1 MADDRQVTSQ
11 KDAIDE
17 DDPVTGRRMLTQS
30 AYADDRHIRSRQA
43 IYAYAEKRAD
53 PAWRTSFIPW
63 DGTQIVVDVGCGNG
77 FDLRHIVPDG
87 HCRHAFGV
95 DLSAGMLR
103 SLTELRSS
111 GRLTPVQGDAQQLP
125 LGDGIADIGL
135 AMHML
140 YHVPDIQAAVRELR
154 RVVKPGGTVLA
165 STNSIASLAEI
176 NDLMGAALSKVAG
189 HPFDSLHSGKFNLE
203 TGAPQLQTEFS
214 EVSMRRFDVPLAFPT
229 AEPVLGYLASVR
241 DPIERTIGE
250 PFNFDAVL
258 DDVAGHVEQT
268 IREKGCF
275 RAVSRM
281 GVFVCR

>member
-1 MADDRQVTSQ
+1 MDDDDQVTGRRGTT
-11 KDAIDE
+11 DE
-17 DDPVTGRRMLTQS
+17 DDPVTGRRMMTQS

-43 IYAYAEKRAD
+43 IYSYAEKRAD

-77 FDLRHIVPDG
+77 FDLRHILPEG
-87 HCRHAFGV
+87 RCRHAFGV

-111 GRLTPVQGDAQQLP
+111 GRLTPMQADAQQLP
-125 LGDGIADIGL
+125 LGDGIADVGL

-165 STNSIASLAEI
+165 STNSVNSLAEI
-176 NDLMGAALSKVAG
+176 NDLMGAALSRVTG
-189 HPFDSLHSGKFNLE
+189 RPFDSLHSGKFNLE
-203 TGAPQLQTEFS
+203 TGAAQLQTEFS
-214 EVSMRRFDVPLAFPT
+214 DVSMRRFDVPLAFPA

-241 DPIERTIGE
+241 DPIERTVGE
-250 PFNFDAVL
+250 PFSFDAVL
-258 DDVAGHVEQT
+258 DDVAGHIEQV
-268 IREKGCF
+268 IRAEGCF

>member
-1 MADDRQVTSQ
+1 MDDDAQVTDRR
-11 KDAIDE
+11 DATDE
-17 DDPVTGRRMLTQS
+17 DDPVTGRRMMTQS

-77 FDLRHIVPDG
+77 FDLRHILPEG

-111 GRLTPVQGDAQQLP
+111 GRLTPLQGDAQQLP
-125 LGDGIADIGL
+125 LGDDIADVGL

-165 STNSIASLAEI
+165 STNSVASLAEI
-176 NDLMGAALSKVAG
+176 NDVMGAALSKQVG
-189 HPFDSLHSGKFNLE
+189 RPLDSLHSGKFNLE
-203 TGAPQLQTEFS
+203 TGAAQLQTEFS
-214 EVSMRRFDVPLAFPT
+214 DVSQHRFDVPLAFPIV
-229 AEPVLGYLASVR
+229 EPVLGYLNSVR
-241 DPIERTIGE
+241 DPIERSIGE
-250 PFNFDAVL
+250 SFSFDAVL
-258 DDVAGHVEQT
+258 DDVASHVEQV
-268 IREKGCF
+268 IRAEGSF
-275 RAVSRM
+275 RATSRM